1 MTAGRAARSGARQG
15 LWGRLPALVLVL
27 AGVAGAPALAST
39 PAELFGAGNSA
50 YEKGRFDEAAAAYET
65 IVGYGVLD
73 PRVLYNLGNTYYKMG
88 RLGPAILQY
97 ERAVRLAPGDRE
109 ARENLE
115 FARGRIRDRV
125 AEPEAPYPVK
135 ALQEVLDVVPTD
147 TLSALFLALY
157 LAVGGLVGACLL
169 SRQAMRQRILIYAA
183 LAVGLCAAAAGG
195 ALAYRIRDTNATE
208 AIVMQD
214 RVDVR
219 SGPAADNTVLFTVHE
234 GTRVEVRNRLEG
246 WYQVSLPNALSGWVP
261 ASAVEGV

>member
-1 MTAGRAARSGARQG
+1 MTAGRAPRPGAR
-15 LWGRLPALVLVL
+15 GRLRRRLLPLVLVL
-27 AGVAGAPALAST
+27 AGAPGAPALAST
-39 PAELFGAGNSA
+39 PAELFGAGNDA
-50 YEKGRFDEAAAAYET
+50 YEKGRFEEAAAAYET

-73 PRVLYNLGNTYYKMG
+73 PRVLYNLGNAYFKLG

-97 ERAVRLAPGDRE
+97 ERAVRLAPWDRE

-135 ALQEVLDVVPTD
+135 ALQQVLDVVPTD
-147 TLSALFLALY
+147 ALTALFLALY
-157 LAVGGLVGACLL
+157 LAVGGLAGACLL
-169 SRQAMRQRILIYAA
+169 SREALRQRILIYAA
-183 LAVGLCAAAAGG
+183 LTAVLCAAAAGG
-195 ALAYRIRDTNATE
+195 ALAYRIHEANATE

-246 WYQVSLPNALSGWVP
+246 WCQVSLPNALSGWVP